1 MCKIVC
7 KKSGQKKRANT
18 VRPYDD
24 WFREC
29 YTEPKQCRRVK
40 KRIQNNADG
49 SKNGFK
55 TMPTGQKNGTKT
67 MPAGDYTNPKQCRW
81 VKKTNPK
88 QCRRVKK
95 TEPKQCRRANTRIQC
110 NAVGANCVRPIS
122 TEWCAIALKFTL
134 QFLQHPTQFFLSFLQ
149 TRNQMLGC
157 F

>member
-1 MCKIVC
+1 MCQGILCVKLFAKKAG
-7 KKSGQKKRANT
+7 KKSGRTQFAPTMIGLGNVIRN
-18 VRPYDD
+18 
-24 WFREC
+24 
-29 YTEPKQCRRVK
+29 
-40 KRIQNNADG
+40 QNNADG